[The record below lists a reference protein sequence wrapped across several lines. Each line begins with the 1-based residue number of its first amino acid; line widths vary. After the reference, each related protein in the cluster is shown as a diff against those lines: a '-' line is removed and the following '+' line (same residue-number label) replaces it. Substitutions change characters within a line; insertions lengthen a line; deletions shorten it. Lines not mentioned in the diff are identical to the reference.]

1 MATDGWVPTKRDG
14 LIGLVYEPS
23 KNRGIDMR
31 GAKGKMCFNVNVKIP
46 GGYYFTALSYAP
58 HNTEHNDMWV
68 ESSLGFELWK
78 GGKNG
83 TLGGVVKPTEWR
95 KAYQNYGI
103 RGISDD
109 LKTIDFNGHRFIIPV
124 VNSDAG
130 FQVCVSGRSYRYE
143 VFRLIL
149 VKCKGVV
156 CTGGA
161 WVLHDLR
168 ERPLST
174 CV

>member
-1 MATDGWVPTKRDG
+1 
-14 LIGLVYEPS
+14 
-23 KNRGIDMR
+23 
-31 GAKGKMCFNVNVKIP
+31 MCFNVSAEIP
-46 GGYYFTALSYAP
+46 GDYYLTALSYAP

-68 ESSLGFELWK
+68 QSSLGFELWK
-78 GGKNG
+78 GGRNG
-83 TLGGVVKPTEWR
+83 TLGGVVEGTGWR

-109 LKTIDFNGHRFIIPV
+109 LKTIDFNGHRFIIPGV
-124 VNSDAG
+124 RRRET
-130 FQVCVSGRSYRYE
+130 FWVCVSGRSYRYE

-149 VKCKGVV
+149 LKCEGVV

-161 WVLHDLR
+161 WVLKDLR

-174 CV
+174 CS

>member
-1 MATDGWVPTKRDG
+1 MPVERDG
-14 LIGLVYEPS
+14 LTGLVYEPT
-23 KNRGIDMR
+23 KNLGIDFR
-31 GAKGKMCFNVNVKIP
+31 GVKGKLCFNIHVKLP
-46 GGYYFTALSYAP
+46 GGYYLTALSYAP

-68 ESSLGFELWK
+68 RSSLGFELWK
-78 GGKNG
+78 GGRNG
-83 TLGGVVKPTEWR
+83 TLGGVVKPREWR
-95 KAYQNYGI
+95 KAYQNYGT

-124 VNSDAG
+124 AEKKEG
-130 FQVCVSGRSYRYE
+130 ERFQVCVSGRSYRYE

-161 WVLHDLR
+161 WVLQDLR
-168 ERPLST
+168 QRPVSP